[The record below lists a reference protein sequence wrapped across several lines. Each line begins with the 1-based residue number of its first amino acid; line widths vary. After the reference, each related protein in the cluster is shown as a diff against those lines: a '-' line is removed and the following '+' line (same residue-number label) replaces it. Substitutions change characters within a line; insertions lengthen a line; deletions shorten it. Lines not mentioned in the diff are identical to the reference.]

1 MFNVIYKLISF
12 SFIFAFRINIFCLHI
27 FIHFR
32 INIFVYIFLYISEYI
47 FFCFINVPL
56 HVVQIFDEK
65 FECSKA
71 CLTSFLP
78 STLHLS
84 FNYYWQKTAKEFR
97 LLRVGVANIIK
108 KAGVIY
114 KDTIVVYSE
123 CSLSQPYNKKIAK
136 GVKKCVIEKNWNLMT
151 MIMF

>member
-84 FNYYWQKTAKEFR
+84 KYHYFR
-97 LLRVGVANIIK
+97 IILFGLIEYNHSWSNLSANFEILLYIITFFSYFDKNEQFK
-108 KAGVIY
+108 KQ
-114 KDTIVVYSE
+114 
-123 CSLSQPYNKKIAK
+123 SQ
-136 GVKKCVIEKNWNLMT
+136 L
-151 MIMF
+151 

>member
-1 MFNVIYKLISF
+1 MYTALCTFILTLIFAINGRKQLWIFFIFLKVPLPYSKFKVLKTMFNVIYKLISF

-84 FNYYWQKTAKEFR
+84 KYHYLCFITVF
-97 LLRVGVANIIK
+97 
-108 KAGVIY
+108 
-114 KDTIVVYSE
+114 
-123 CSLSQPYNKKIAK
+123 
-136 GVKKCVIEKNWNLMT
+136 
-151 MIMF
+151 